1 MPTNNQKVAA
11 GARGS
16 TVGGESVRCG
26 QPTRSALQRVAK
38 NRTNRTIAQ
47 PGYAQHLQGEQN
59 GNRRLQ
65 TPGLDSWSAMQG

>member
-1 MPTNNQKVAA
+1 MPTNNQKWRLAP
-11 GARGS
+11 RGS
-16 TVGGESVRCG
+16 TVGGKSVRCG
-26 QPTRSALQRVAK
+26 QPTRSALQRVAE

-65 TPGLDSWSAMQG
+65 TPGLG